1 MLSKKPK
8 YNKLIDRE
16 LIELY
21 KSSNDLNAVGELF
34 ARYSHLVVSIAL
46 GILNNEQK
54 VKNTVQ
60 EIFEIIIE
68 TLRDS
73 NVKNFNAL
81 VYSTTKL
88 HCFKIKNESQ
98 KIDFEIDFDEVLEK
112 ELLLQNRI
120 VILKKSMESLNHN
133 QKKCIE
139 LFYFEGFCYSE
150 IVNKTGF
157 SIKEVKSYIQNG
169 KKNMKSLLEN
179 SGSW

>member
-88 HCFKIKNESQ
+88 HCFKIKNEAQ

-120 VILKKSMESLNHN
+120 TILKKSIENINHN
-133 QKKCIE
+133 QKNVSN
-139 LFYFEGFCYSE
+139 YFILKDSAIQKLLIKRGF
-150 IVNKTGF
+150 
-157 SIKEVKSYIQNG
+157 QL
-169 KKNMKSLLEN
+169 KK
-179 SGSW
+179 